1 MLIAAILTFSAL
13 FCIGAFFVGF
23 IVGWMGNLYYTENM
37 AMKEQRTI
45 THPEF
50 YDSEG
55 NPIENQVLTLRFESE
70 DDFYDD

>member
-1 MLIAAILTFSAL
+1 MLTAAILTFSAL

-23 IVGWMGNLYYTENM
+23 IVGWLGSLYYHENIQ
-37 AMKEQRTI
+37 MKEQKQI
-45 THPEF
+45 SHPEF

-55 NPIENQVLTLRFESE
+55 NIIENQVLTLRFESE